1 MLNLSHIKSIK
12 WFNLHLDRKS
22 VVQIFANPNNLYLL
36 CISKYFYMS
45 NSAQPLET
53 LHEIK
58 RMMERSSRFIS
69 LSGWSGI
76 AAGVCALTGAGFAHL
91 RIVRYY
97 RSEYLPYSG
106 AIDKLKYDLI
116 LIAVFTFVAAFL
128 LASFFTLLKSKK
140 EGVAI
145 WGAAARRLMW
155 NTFLPL
161 AAGGFLIWHLIE
173 ISGYGLVAPASLIF
187 YGLALVN
194 GSKYTMG
201 EVRWLGYG
209 EIILGIVNLWYPGKG
224 IIFWSLGFGVL
235 HIVYGF
241 AMWWKYDRV
250 NDAEENGRGIK
261 A

>member
-1 MLNLSHIKSIK
+1 
-12 WFNLHLDRKS
+12 
-22 VVQIFANPNNLYLL
+22 
-36 CISKYFYMS
+36 MS
-45 NSAQPLET
+45 NPAQSLET
-53 LHEIK
+53 LNDIK

-69 LSGWSGI
+69 LSGWSGM
-76 AAGVCALTGAGFAHL
+76 AAGVCALTGAGIAHE
-91 RIVRYY
+91 RILHYY
-97 RSEYLPYSG
+97 QSEYLKVGG
-106 AIDKLKYDLI
+106 AIIELKYDLI
-116 LIAVFTFVAAFL
+116 LIAGLTFVTAFV
-128 LASFFTLLKSKK
+128 LASFFTFLKSKK

-145 WGAAARRLMW
+145 WGTTARRLMW

-209 EIILGIVNLWYPGKG
+209 EIILGIVNLWYPGRG

-235 HIVYGF
+235 HIIYGF

-250 NDAEENGRGIK
+250 SGAEGNLRGNK
-261 A
+261 AD

>member
-1 MLNLSHIKSIK
+1 LYFKALS
-12 WFNLHLDRKS
+12 
-22 VVQIFANPNNLYLL
+22 
-36 CISKYFYMS
+36 MT
-45 NSAQPLET
+45 NSAQSLET
-53 LHEIK
+53 LHDIK

-76 AAGVCALTGAGFAHL
+76 AAGACALAGAGMAYR
-91 RIVRYY
+91 RITYY
-97 RSEYLPYSG
+97 YQSEYKKVGG
-106 AIDKLKYDLI
+106 AIIELKYDLI
-116 LIAVFTFVAAFL
+116 LIAFLTFAAAL
-128 LASFFTLLKSKK
+128 MLASFFTFLKSKK

-173 ISGYGLVAPASLIF
+173 ISGYGLVAPSCLIF

-209 EIILGIVNLWYPGKG
+209 EIILGIVNLWFPGKG
-224 IIFWSLGFGVL
+224 IFFWTFGFGVL

-241 AMWWKYDRV
+241 AMWWKYERISVAGEDL
-250 NDAEENGRGIK
+250 RGIK
-261 A
+261 PD

>member
-1 MLNLSHIKSIK
+1 MERELPICNSTISLPYLFPKMLVKLR
-12 WFNLHLDRKS
+12 NLH
-22 VVQIFANPNNLYLL
+22 LL
-36 CISKYFYMS
+36 CISKYFLMS
-45 NSAQPLET
+45 NPAQSLET

-69 LSGWSGI
+69 LSGLSGI
-76 AAGVCALTGAGFAHL
+76 AAGVCALAGAGFARG
-91 RIVRYY
+91 RIARYY
-97 RSEYLPYSG
+97 KSEYLPFSG

-116 LIAVFTFVAAFL
+116 LIAALTFIAALL
-128 LASFFTLLKSKK
+128 LASFFTFLKSKK

-145 WGAAARRLMW
+145 WGTAARRLMW

-161 AAGGFLIWHLIE
+161 GAGGFFIWHLIGTD
-173 ISGYGLVAPASLIF
+173 GYGLVAPASLIF

-209 EIILGIVNLWYPGKG
+209 EIILGIVNLWFPGRG
-224 IIFWSLGFGVL
+224 IIFWAAGFGLL
-235 HIVYGF
+235 HIIYGI

-250 NDAEENGRGIK
+250 GLAEQHVRDIK
-261 A
+261 AD

>member
-1 MLNLSHIKSIK
+1 
-12 WFNLHLDRKS
+12 
-22 VVQIFANPNNLYLL
+22 
-36 CISKYFYMS
+36 MS
-45 NSAQPLET
+45 NPAQSLET
-53 LHEIK
+53 LHDIK

-76 AAGVCALTGAGFAHL
+76 AAGVCALAGAGIAHQ
-91 RIVRYY
+91 RIVGYY
-97 RSEYLPYSG
+97 QSEYLQYAG
-106 AIDKLKYDLI
+106 AITRLKEDLMIIAI
-116 LIAVFTFVAAFL
+116 LTFLAAFAM
-128 LASFFTLLKSKK
+128 ASFFTFLKSRK

-173 ISGYGLVAPASLIF
+173 SKDYGLVAPTSLIF

-209 EIILGIVNLWYPGKG
+209 EIFLGIINLWFPGKG
-224 IIFWSLGFGVL
+224 IIFWSLGFGLL

-241 AMWWKYDRV
+241 SMWWKYDRRNSDEV
-250 NDAEENGRGIK
+250 NPGEIK
-261 A
+261 AD

>member
-1 MLNLSHIKSIK
+1 
-12 WFNLHLDRKS
+12 
-22 VVQIFANPNNLYLL
+22 
-36 CISKYFYMS
+36 MS
-45 NSAQPLET
+45 NPAQSLET
-53 LHEIK
+53 LHDIK

-76 AAGVCALTGAGFAHL
+76 AAGVCALVGAGLAHQ
-91 RIVRYY
+91 RIVHYY
-97 RSEYLPYSG
+97 QTEYQKVAG
-106 AIDKLKYDLI
+106 AIQKLKQDLI
-116 LIAVFTFVAAFL
+116 LIAALTFIAAFI
-128 LASFFTLLKSKK
+128 LAMFFTYLKSKK

-145 WGAAARRLMW
+145 WGAAARRLVW

-173 ISGYGLVAPASLIF
+173 NGEYGIVAPACLIF

-209 EIILGIVNLWYPGKG
+209 ELMLGIINLWFQDKG
-224 IIFWSLGFGVL
+224 IIFWSLGFGLL
-235 HIVYGF
+235 HIIYGF

-250 NDAEENGRGIK
+250 SVADENLRGVKAE
-261 A
+261 

>member
-1 MLNLSHIKSIK
+1 MT
-12 WFNLHLDRKS
+12 
-22 VVQIFANPNNLYLL
+22 QP
-36 CISKYFYMS
+36 
-45 NSAQPLET
+45 AQSLET
-53 LHEIK
+53 LHDIK

-76 AAGVCALTGAGFAHL
+76 AAGVCALTGAGLAHQ
-91 RIVRYY
+91 RIGHYY
-97 RSEYLPYSG
+97 QSEYQKVGG
-106 AIDKLKYDLI
+106 AIVELKYDLI
-116 LIAVFTFVAAFL
+116 LIAFLTFVTAFI
-128 LASFFTLLKSKK
+128 LASFFTFLKSKK

-155 NTFLPL
+155 NTSLPL
-161 AAGGFLIWHLIE
+161 IAGGFLIWHIIE
-173 ISGYGLVAPASLIF
+173 ISGYGLVAPSCLIF

-209 EIILGIVNLWYPGKG
+209 ELILGIVNLWYPGKA

-250 NDAEENGRGIK
+250 AVAEENGRGIK
-261 A
+261 AD